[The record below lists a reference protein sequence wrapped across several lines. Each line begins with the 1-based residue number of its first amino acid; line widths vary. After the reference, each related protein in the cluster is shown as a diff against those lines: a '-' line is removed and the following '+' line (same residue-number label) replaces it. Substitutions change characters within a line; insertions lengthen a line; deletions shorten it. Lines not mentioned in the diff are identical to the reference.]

1 MLLSYYDASRY
12 PISVSRQYA
21 RVKDKNHVHDFMQI
35 IHVNGGSYTHYLD
48 NASSTMYE
56 TGLTVIPPG
65 LSHFAD
71 ARWAENDLF
80 FCDFA
85 NRLFGED
92 TGNAWSF
99 FNICLS
105 PLGDAAYN
113 KTPFL
118 KLRHTTESEV
128 YRLFCELHEA
138 GINPSEDKLPLM
150 RAKTAELLSLIS
162 SEYIAQ
168 QGTLSKRGMGDYCPG
183 VHAIFNFIHENYTED
198 IRAEHV
204 AREGMMS
211 LRSFHRIFPEIMGMT
226 FLKYLN
232 YLRIRRAKE
241 LLEGSD
247 LMMRD
252 IAEQSGFV
260 NTTHFNRTFLEKT
273 GVAPGKWRDFS
284 RLSASSAR

>member
-1 MLLSYYDASRY
+1 MLFLSYDALRY

-35 IHVNGGSYTHYLD
+35 IHVNGGSYTHYLG
-48 NASSTMYE
+48 NGSSTMYE
-56 TGLTVIPPG
+56 TGLTIIPPG

-118 KLRHTTESEV
+118 KPRHTTDGEI

-138 GINPSEDKLPLM
+138 GKTSSDDNLPLM

-168 QGTLSKRGMGDYCPG
+168 QGVLSKRGMSDYCPS
-183 VHAIFNFIHENYTED
+183 VYAIFNFIHKNYQND

-226 FLKYLN
+226 FVKYLN
-232 YLRIRRAKE
+232 YLRIKHAKE
-241 LLEGSD
+241 LLEGTN
-247 LMMRD
+247 LIMRD
-252 IAEQSGFV
+252 IAELSGFV
-260 NTTHFNRTFLEKT
+260 NTTHFNRTFHEKT
-273 GVAPGKWRDFS
+273 GFSPSKWRDFS
-284 RLSASSAR
+284 RLNA

>member
-1 MLLSYYDASRY
+1 MLFLSYDALRY

-35 IHVNGGSYTHYLD
+35 IHVNGGSYTHYLG
-48 NASSTMYE
+48 NGSSTMYE
-56 TGLTVIPPG
+56 TGLTIIPPG

-118 KLRHTTESEV
+118 KPRHTTDGEI

-138 GINPSEDKLPLM
+138 GKTSSDDNLPLM

-168 QGTLSKRGMGDYCPG
+168 QGVLSKRGMSDYCPS
-183 VHAIFNFIHENYTED
+183 VYAIFNFIHKNYQND

-226 FLKYLN
+226 FVKYLN
-232 YLRIRRAKE
+232 YLRIKHAKE
-241 LLEGSD
+241 LLEGTN
-247 LMMRD
+247 LIMRD
-252 IAEQSGFV
+252 IAELSGFV
-260 NTTHFNRTFLEKT
+260 NTTHFNRTFHEKT
-273 GVAPGKWRDFS
+273 GFSPSKWRDFS
-284 RLSASSAR
+284 RLDA